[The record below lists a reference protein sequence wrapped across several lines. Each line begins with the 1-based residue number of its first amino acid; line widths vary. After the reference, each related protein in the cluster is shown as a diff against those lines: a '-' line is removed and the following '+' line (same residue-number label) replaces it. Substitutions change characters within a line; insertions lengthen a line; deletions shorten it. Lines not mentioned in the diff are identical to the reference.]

1 MHFAN
6 SKTCFDPAIDV
17 ILMVISPTNASM
29 KSKNASKWPFTFW
42 QVQVNLNICFWRI
55 SQTGEDVMN
64 LKRGA

>member
-1 MHFAN
+1 
-6 SKTCFDPAIDV
+6 
-17 ILMVISPTNASM
+17 MVISPTNASM